1 MFSKL
6 EITGTIKVET
16 GMHIGASD
24 GFAAIGAID
33 SPVIKDALTRK
44 PYIPG
49 SSLKGKM
56 RSLLAKAYNE
66 NRTVSKSDEDD
77 EKITRLF
84 GSSADKKSGKPKPS
98 RLIFADTIISNAKE
112 LKALGISETEA
123 KEENTIDPLT
133 AEAKPRQIERV
144 IRGAEFPL
152 NIIYNLDS
160 EDEFL
165 EDMKSVALAF
175 ELLRHDYIGGHG
187 SRGYGRVSIN
197 DLQVDCIVGEVDES
211 KIGECRKILEG
222 K

>member
-66 NRTVSKSDEDD
+66 NRTVRKRDEDD

-84 GSSADKKSGKPKPS
+84 GSSADRKSGKPS
-98 RLIFADTIISNAKE
+98 RLIFADTIISNARE
-112 LKALGISETEA
+112 LKALGVSETEA
-123 KEENTIDPLT
+123 KEENTINPQT
-133 AEAKPRQIERV
+133 AVANPRQIERV

-160 EDEFL
+160 EDELL
-165 EDMKSVALAF
+165 EDIQSVALAF

-187 SRGYGRVSIN
+187 SRGYGRISIN
-197 DLQVDCIVGEVDES
+197 DLEVNCIVGEVDES

>member
-66 NRTVSKSDEDD
+66 NRTVRKRDEDD

-84 GSSADKKSGKPKPS
+84 GSNADRKSGKPS
-98 RLIFADTIISNAKE
+98 RLIFADTIISNARE
-112 LKALGISETEA
+112 LKALGVSETEA
-123 KEENTIDPLT
+123 KEENTINPQT
-133 AEAKPRQIERV
+133 AVANPRQIERV

-160 EDEFL
+160 EDELL
-165 EDMKSVALAF
+165 EDIQSVALAF

-187 SRGYGRVSIN
+187 SRGYGRISIN
-197 DLQVDCIVGEVDES
+197 DLEVNCIVGEVDES